1 MLAIISPGFCAAP
14 VGLAEQRQRLVVGA
28 VRALGL
34 EAHQRREALAVAALE
49 DLGALTSNCCSSFIG
64 R

>member
-14 VGLAEQRQRLVVGA
+14 IGFAEQRERLVVGA

-34 EAHQRREALAVAALE
+34 EAHQRA
-49 DLGALTSNCCSSFIG
+49 
-64 R
+64 